1 MKDIIYY
8 NECIISI
15 KCDNEPIHKALVSG
29 CDQSMLK
36 DFTKYEEPQQE
47 MACKGLLTVS
57 NVLSVIDIKL
67 YINYDFIESMN
78 EKQNEWKAA

>member
-1 MKDIIYY
+1 MI
-8 NECIISI
+8 N
-15 KCDNEPIHKALVSG
+15 KALVSG
-29 CDQSMLK
+29 RDQARIQ

-47 MACKGLLTVS
+47 MACKGLLTVY

-78 EKQNEWKAA
+78 EKRNEWKAA